1 MTKINKLSF
10 KVLGIFLLVAFLVT
24 SGFGCKVQTSE
35 QADAM
40 KPITLNYWRVN
51 DDQDAFD
58 EIIKDYQVIHPNI
71 TIKYRK
77 FRSDEF
83 ETELLNALA
92 EDRGPDI
99 FSIPEQWLLEYQ
111 NKLAPLPAEIKIGY
125 IVEKTYLSI
134 KKEKVVEIRTEKTPS
149 LRVLKDTYAD
159 TVSSDAV
166 IGGQIYGLPLS
177 LETLIMFYNKSIMS
191 QSGISQIPTDWQSF
205 QDAVKKSTKFE
216 SGDKILQAGAA
227 LGTGFNVQH
236 SFDILSILMMQN
248 GAKMANETTGMPSF
262 FSRITIGSQTLTPGL
277 TALQFYTDFANK
289 TKVVYSWN
297 TAMSDSLA
305 SFMAGQVGFFF
316 GYNYNIAQI
325 RGQSKVNFGVASIP
339 QIPGSITKNY
349 ANYWLEVVSKK
360 SKYTNESW
368 DFLLF
373 ANKQAE
379 IKKFLAK
386 TNRPTAQKALI
397 DSQIDNEDL
406 HPSVAQV
413 LTAGT
418 WYKGRNFDAAYQ
430 AIQEMIEQYLIL
442 TDERQINNI
451 ISIATQRVAQTI
463 NPSN

>member
-1 MTKINKLSF
+1 MTKINKITVKIIGL
-10 KVLGIFLLVAFLVT
+10 FLLVVFMAT
-24 SGFGCKVQTSE
+24 SGFGCKIMNSE
-35 QADAM
+35 QASAI

-51 DDQDAFD
+51 DDQDAFED
-58 EIIKDYQVIHPNI
+58 IISSYQAVHPNI
-71 TIKYRK
+71 KINYRK
-77 FRSDEF
+77 FRYDEF
-83 ETELLNALA
+83 ERELLNALA

-99 FSIPEQWLLEYQ
+99 FSIPQQWLLEYQ
-111 NKLAPLPAEIKIGY
+111 AKLAPLPAEIKMGY
-125 IVEKTYLSI
+125 VVERTYFSI
-134 KKEKVVEIRTEKTPS
+134 KKEQVVEIRTSKSPT

-166 IGGQIYGLPLS
+166 IDGQIYGLPLS

-191 QSGISQIPTDWQSF
+191 QSGISQLPTDWQAF
-205 QDAVKKSTKFE
+205 QEAVKKATKFE
-216 SGDKILQAGAA
+216 AGDRIVQAGTA
-227 LGTGFNVQH
+227 LGTGFNVQR

-262 FSRITIGSQTLTPGL
+262 FSKITVGNQTYSPGL

-297 TAMSDSLA
+297 TAMPESLA

-316 GYNYNIAQI
+316 GYNYHIPQI
-325 RGQSKVNFGVASIP
+325 KGQSKVNFGVATIP

-360 SKYTNESW
+360 SKYQNEAW

-373 ANKQAE
+373 VNKKEE
-379 IKKFLAK
+379 IKKFLDK
-386 TNRPTAQKALI
+386 TNRPTAQKSLI
-397 DSQIDNEDL
+397 DWQLDNEDL
-406 HPSVAQV
+406 YPSVSQV

-418 WYKGRNFDAAYQ
+418 WYKGRNFDGAVQ
-430 AIQEMIEQYLIL
+430 AVQEMIEQFLLIS
-442 TDERQINNI
+442 DERQINNI
-451 ISIATQRVAQTI
+451 ISIVTQRVAQTI